1 MKKILA
7 ICLIL
12 MLAATASAA
21 TWEEGL
27 GPQKPY
33 LGSPEVDFNET
44 IGYMMLL
51 PMKNETLAPGTVT
64 LSVYMPREDVE
75 VGEGVLTLT
84 SREDGKVAE
93 IAVNAETV
101 AVRAM
106 TDGELDALLWGC
118 GTAFEIMLEKPLK
131 ANRHYTAEMT
141 EGCFYAPEYE
151 MGSPAIEGDGAWSF
165 NTEIGSTVENLS
177 FVRMQEGEEA
187 PVEIAYEESVCVGD
201 QVKFSIVLGEDAAS
215 AAIVSDAGVILSDE
229 TYFEESAEVTATF
242 PAAGEVMWG
251 VVFMDE
257 NGSMLYS
264 IDYTTIVRPVGSADS
279 E

>member
-64 LSVYMPREDVE
+64 LSVYMPREDAE

-93 IAVNAETV
+93 IGTV
-101 AVRAM
+101 ESVFSSPKSEAGRRLVYPDGLPFEMLPKSKVVRVAFN
-106 TDGELDALLWGC
+106 G
-118 GTAFEIMLEKPLK
+118 GTAYQPL
-131 ANRHYTAEMT
+131 
-141 EGCFYAPEYE
+141 
-151 MGSPAIEGDGAWSF
+151 
-165 NTEIGSTVENLS
+165 
-177 FVRMQEGEEA
+177 
-187 PVEIAYEESVCVGD
+187 IATLAMEC
-201 QVKFSIVLGEDAAS
+201 
-215 AAIVSDAGVILSDE
+215 
-229 TYFEESAEVTATF
+229 
-242 PAAGEVMWG
+242 G
-251 VVFMDE
+251 VVVNILGADTRNIDGKAF
-257 NGSMLYS
+257 GSMLLGLPENDVEAAKALAY
-264 IDYTTIVRPVGSADS
+264 IAAQKDITVEEVPNYHA
-279 E
+279 